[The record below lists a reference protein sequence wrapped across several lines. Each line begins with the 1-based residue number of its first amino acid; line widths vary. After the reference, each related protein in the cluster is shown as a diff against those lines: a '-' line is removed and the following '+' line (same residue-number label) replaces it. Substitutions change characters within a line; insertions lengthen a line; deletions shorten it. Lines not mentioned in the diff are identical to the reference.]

1 MNWVMWGG
9 DLWMRIVADEN
20 MPLLDAF
27 FADMGEIRRLP
38 GRLIGPRD
46 VAAAEVVLVR
56 SVTRVDGSLLAGA
69 APHFI
74 GTATIGTDHVD
85 LAELDRRG
93 VPFSAAPGC
102 NANAVAEYV
111 VTVLALFAEVIGK
124 PGLGAGRLG
133 VVGCGEVGGR
143 VARLA
148 VRLGLE
154 CAVTDP
160 LLPVSALPEGVGCM
174 PLDDLLAWADI
185 VTLHV
190 PLTANGLAPTWH
202 LLDERRL
209 RAGCWRLLINS
220 ARGPVVD
227 NEALSRVLSDEPDRR
242 AVLDVWESEPEVSP
256 ELLSRVW
263 IGTPHVAGY
272 SAEGKWRGTAML
284 RAAAG
289 RALGIGPGR
298 SLTEVL
304 AERGDAPVPLPWQ
317 GSLSATLESCCPV
330 PRDDRCLRR
339 AVEGAAAEVAQAF
352 DDLRKNY
359 PERRE
364 FSHYRITQAPREAV
378 GLLAALGFAVE
389 TESEGR

>member
-1 MNWVMWGG
+1 M
-9 DLWMRIVADEN
+9 LIVADEN

-27 FADMGEIRRLP
+27 FGDLGDIRRLSGRSIRP
-38 GRLIGPRD
+38 GD
-46 VAAAEVVLVR
+46 VADADVLLVR
-56 SVTRVDGSLLAGA
+56 SVTRVDGSLLASA
-69 APHFI
+69 SPRFV

-85 LAELDRRG
+85 VPALARRG

-102 NANAVAEYV
+102 NANAVTEYV
-111 VTVLALFAEVIGK
+111 VTVLALFAEATGK
-124 PGLGAGRLG
+124 PGLEVGRLG

-148 VRLGLE
+148 ARLGLE

-160 LLPVSALPEGVGCM
+160 LLPAPALPEGVGSM
-174 PLDDLLAWADI
+174 GLDDLLAWADI

-190 PLTANGLAPTWH
+190 PLTVNGLAPTWH

-209 RAGCWRLLINS
+209 RAGRWRLLVNT

-227 NEALSRVLSDEPDRR
+227 NEALSRVLSDEPGRR
-242 AVLDVWESEPEVSP
+242 AVLDVWESEPEIP
-256 ELLSRVW
+256 AELLSRVW

-289 RALGIGPGR
+289 RALGTGLGR
-298 SLTEVL
+298 SLSEVL
-304 AERGDAPVPLPWQ
+304 TERGDAPVSLSWQ
-317 GSLSATLESCCPV
+317 GSLSATLGACCPV
-330 PRDDRCLRR
+330 LRDDLALRR
-339 AVEGAAAEVAQAF
+339 VVGAAEAGAARAF

-364 FSHYRITQAPREAV
+364 FPHYRITQAPREAV

-389 TESEGR
+389 VE

>member
-1 MNWVMWGG
+1 M
-9 DLWMRIVADEN
+9 LIIADDN

-27 FADMGEIRRLP
+27 FGDLGEIRRFAGRYIEP
-38 GRLIGPRD
+38 GDLVGAD
-46 VAAAEVVLVR
+46 AVLVR
-56 SVTRVDGSLLAGA
+56 SVTRVDGPLLARSS
-69 APHFI
+69 PRFV

-85 LAELDRRG
+85 IAELVRRG
-93 VPFSAAPGC
+93 VSFSAAPGC

-111 VTVLALFAEVIGK
+111 VTVLALFAKATGK
-124 PGLGAGRLG
+124 TGLGGYRLG
-133 VVGCGEVGGR
+133 VVGCGAVGGR
-143 VARLA
+143 VLDLA
-148 VRLGLE
+148 TKLGLE

-160 LLPVSALPEGVGCM
+160 LLPESALPAKVRSM
-174 PLDDLLAWADI
+174 PLDVLMAWADI

-190 PLTANGLAPTWH
+190 PLTFDGKAPTWH

-209 RAGCWRLLINS
+209 RAGRWRLLVNT

-227 NEALSRVLSDEPDRR
+227 NEALLKVLSEEPDRR

-284 RAAAG
+284 RVAAG
-289 RALGIGPGR
+289 RSLGLGPGR
-298 SLTEVL
+298 SLSEILVEQGDSPASL
-304 AERGDAPVPLPWQ
+304 AWQ
-317 GSLSATLESCCPV
+317 GSLPATLESCCPV
-330 PRDDRCLRR
+330 LRDNQALRH
-339 AVEGAAAEVAQAF
+339 AVDGAGQGIAKAF

-364 FSHYRITQAPREAV
+364 FSHYRITQAPRDAV
-378 GLLAALGFAVE
+378 GLLAALGFAIEVE
-389 TESEGR
+389 SAGG

>member
-1 MNWVMWGG
+1 M
-9 DLWMRIVADEN
+9 LIVADEN

-27 FADMGEIRRLP
+27 FGDLGEIRRLS
-38 GRLIGPRD
+38 GRSIGPGD
-46 VAAAEVVLVR
+46 IAEAGVVLVR
-56 SVTRVDGSLLAGA
+56 SVTRVDGALLARA
-69 APHFI
+69 SPRFL

-85 LAELDRRG
+85 VSELARRG

-111 VTVLALFAEVIGK
+111 VTVLALFAEAMGE
-124 PGLGAGRLG
+124 PGLGEFRLG

-143 VARLA
+143 VAGLA
-148 VRLGLE
+148 ARLGLD

-160 LLPVSALPEGVGCM
+160 LLPASALPEGVRSM

-190 PLTANGLAPTWH
+190 PLTSDGAAPTWH
-202 LLDERRL
+202 LLDEHRL
-209 RAGCWRLLINS
+209 RAGRWRLLVNT
-220 ARGPVVD
+220 ARGAVVD
-227 NEALSRVLSDEPDRR
+227 NEALTRVLSEEPGRR
-242 AVLDVWESEPEVSP
+242 AVLDVWESEPQVP
-256 ELLSRVW
+256 RDLLSRVW

-289 RALGIGPGR
+289 RALGTGPGR
-298 SLTEVL
+298 SLPDVL
-304 AERGDAPVPLPWQ
+304 AARGDAPISLRWQ
-317 GSLSATLESCCPV
+317 GSLSATLGACCPIL
-330 PRDDRCLRR
+330 RDDRELRQVIGVGE
-339 AVEGAAAEVAQAF
+339 AGIAQAF

-364 FSHYRITQAPREAV
+364 FSHYRITQAPREV
-378 GLLAALGFAVE
+378 VDLLAALGFL
-389 TESEGR
+389 SR